1 MKLKD
6 GTKWEHIKT
15 KEVYTLSK
23 DYNGSWYLHRRLEG
37 GGVAKTLSVN
47 GFEMLEALGE
57 FYVKY
62 TEKSEKLFMR
72 DLPITKKANK
82 KYKTIITRDRYSDIP
97 SISYEELGWFIDK
110 IKVLE
115 TELAKIKKEELQ

>member
-6 GTKWEHIKT
+6 GTKWEHKET
-15 KEVYTLSK
+15 KEVYTLSE
-23 DYNGSWYLHRRLEG
+23 DYNGSWYLHRRLD

-47 GFEMLEALGE
+47 DFEMLEALGE

-62 TEKSEKLFMR
+62 TEKSDKLFMR

-82 KYKTIITRDRYSDIP
+82 KYKTIITRERYPDTP
-97 SISYEELGWFIDK
+97 SISYGELGWFIDK
-110 IKVLE
+110 IKALE
-115 TELAKIKKEELQ
+115 TELAKIKKEMA